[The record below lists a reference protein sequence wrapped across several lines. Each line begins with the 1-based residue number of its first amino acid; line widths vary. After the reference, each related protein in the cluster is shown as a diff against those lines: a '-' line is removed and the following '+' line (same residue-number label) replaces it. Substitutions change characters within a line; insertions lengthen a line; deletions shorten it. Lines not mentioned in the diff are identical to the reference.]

1 MRQTVIRILTDLV
14 LLATTAII
22 IFYLGKAL
30 PGFAEYWRLAY
41 GGLIL
46 AGGVLL
52 TRDIA
57 RIIAVDFKSELGK
70 QAPVLSN
77 AVAVIGY
84 IFSAVAAASYLSFSP
99 TALLATA
106 AVSGLVLGLAL
117 QPTLGSFF
125 AGILI
130 LLSGAIRPGSQV
142 RILSWHIPF
151 QWAFLPGYKY
161 FSPDSVYAGYM
172 GEVKE
177 VGLFFTKIITEEGQM
192 MKIPNTIIATDAAI
206 LSYTEENYIFNV
218 RYEFPNRFDPEM
230 VLLRVRELIN
240 KYPVVTLFVNEQSD
254 KEFYIIKAVLN
265 AQEKDHA
272 LIKSEILTRIIRL
285 HRELEQGAAKTANT
299 SASTGSTDST
309 GATASTGS
317 TAPVGS
323 VGKSLL

>member
-1 MRQTVIRILTDLV
+1 MKPTLKRILTDLFV
-14 LLATTAII
+14 LAVSGLLV
-22 IFYLGKAL
+22 FYLSKAIT
-30 PGFAEYWRLAY
+30 GYADYFRYAY

-46 AGGVLL
+46 VGGVLMA
-52 TRDIA
+52 RDFSK
-57 RIIAVDFKSELGK
+57 IIAIDFRSGLGK
-70 QAPVLSN
+70 EAPVLAN

-84 IFSAVAAASYLSFSP
+84 IASAVASAAYLSFSP
-99 TALLATA
+99 TALLAGA
-106 AVSGLVLGLAL
+106 AFSGLVLGLAL

-130 LLSGAIRPGSQV
+130 LISGAVRPGSQV

-151 QWAFLPGYKY
+151 QWASLPGYKY

-230 VLLRVRELIN
+230 VLLRVREAIN
-240 KYPVVTLFVNEQSD
+240 QYPVVSLLVNEQSD
-254 KEFYIIKAVLN
+254 KEFYIVKAVLN
-265 AQEKDHA
+265 AREKDHA
-272 LIKSEILTRIIRL
+272 VIKSEILTRMIRL
-285 HRELEQGAAKTANT
+285 HKELKDAEAR
-299 SASTGSTDST
+299 ASSS
-309 GATASTGS
+309 
-317 TAPVGS
+317 
-323 VGKSLL
+323 GKSP